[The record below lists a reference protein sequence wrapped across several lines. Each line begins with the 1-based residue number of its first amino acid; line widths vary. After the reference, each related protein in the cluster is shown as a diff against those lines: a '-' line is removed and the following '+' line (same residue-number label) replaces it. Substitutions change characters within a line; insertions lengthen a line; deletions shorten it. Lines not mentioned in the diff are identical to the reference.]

1 MTTMLLL
8 CIIWG
13 LQQVA
18 IKAVADDMA
27 PLLQLALR
35 SGISA
40 ALIALLMTFSSV
52 RFWVRD
58 GTWRAG
64 LLAGTLFSLEFLFI
78 AEGLRYTTASHMA
91 VFLYTSPI
99 FTALGL
105 QLFLPDE
112 RLRLH
117 QWLGIGLA
125 FSGIVTVFLGGATN
139 PEIGPTIL
147 WGDALGLLAGAAW
160 GATTVTVRASSL
172 SEAAPTKTLQYQL
185 SIAFILLLPM
195 AFLSGQAATA
205 SFTPAVWLNLLFQGV
220 VVSFASYLVWFSLLR
235 TYLASRLS
243 VFSFLTPIFGVAFGV
258 LLLHEPLTSSFIAG
272 TLLVLSGISLVSR
285 ATFPFLRKQGQQAGG
300 GQSPT

>member
-1 MTTMLLL
+1 MATMLLL

-13 LQQVA
+13 LQQVV
-18 IKAVADDMA
+18 IKAAAGDMA
-27 PLLQLALR
+27 PLLQIALR

-40 ALIALLMTFSSV
+40 VLIALLMTLTSV

-64 LLAGTLFSLEFLFI
+64 LLAGTLFSLEFLFV

-105 QLFLPDE
+105 HLFLADE
-112 RLRLH
+112 RLRLY

-125 FSGIVTVFLGGATN
+125 FFGIVTVFLGSVTN
-139 PEIGPTIL
+139 PGISPSML
-147 WGDALGLLAGAAW
+147 WGDALGILAGAAW
-160 GATTVTVRASSL
+160 GLTTVTVRVSSL
-172 SEAAPTKTLQYQL
+172 SEAAPTRTLQYQL
-185 SIAFILLLPM
+185 TAAFLLLLPL
-195 AFLSGQAATA
+195 AFLTGQTATVV
-205 SFTPAVWLNLLFQGV
+205 FTPIVWLSLLFQGI

-235 TYLASRLS
+235 KYLASRLS

-258 LLLHEPLTSSFIAG
+258 LLLHEPLTLSFIAG

-285 ATFPFLRKQGQQAGG
+285 ATFPRLRK
-300 GQSPT
+300 

>member
-13 LQQVA
+13 LQQVV
-18 IKAVADDMA
+18 IKAAAGDMA
-27 PLLQLALR
+27 PLLQIALR

-64 LLAGTLFSLEFLFI
+64 LLAGTLFSLEFLFV

-105 QLFLPDE
+105 HLFLADE

-125 FSGIVTVFLGGATN
+125 FFGIVTVFLGSVTN
-139 PEIGPTIL
+139 PEIGPSML
-147 WGDALGLLAGAAW
+147 WGDALGVLAGAAW
-160 GATTVTVRASSL
+160 GFTTVTVRASSL
-172 SEAAPTKTLQYQL
+172 SEAAPTRTLQYQL
-185 SIAFILLLPM
+185 TAAFLLLLPL
-195 AFLSGQAATA
+195 AFLTGQATA
-205 SFTPAVWLNLLFQGV
+205 AVFTPIVWLSLLFQGI

-235 TYLASRLS
+235 KYLASRLS
-243 VFSFLTPIFGVAFGV
+243 VFSFLTPIFGVVFGV
-258 LLLHEPLTSSFIAG
+258 LLLHEPLSSSFIAG

-285 ATFPFLRKQGQQAGG
+285 ATFPRLRK
-300 GQSPT
+300 

>member
-1 MTTMLLL
+1 MATMLLL

-18 IKAVADDMA
+18 IKAVADEMS
-27 PLLQLALR
+27 PLLQIALR

-40 ALIALLMTFSSV
+40 ALIALLMTFSSQ

-64 LLAGTLFSLEFLFI
+64 LLVGILFSLEFLFV

-125 FSGIVTVFLGGATN
+125 FSGIVTVFLGGASN
-139 PEIGPTIL
+139 PAIGPGML
-147 WGDALGLLAGAAW
+147 RGDLLGVLAGAAW
-160 GATTVTVRASSL
+160 GFATVTVRSSSL

-185 SIAFILLLPM
+185 STAFFLLLPM
-195 AFLSGQAATA
+195 AFLTGQTATV
-205 SFTPAVWLNLLFQGV
+205 SLTPAVWLNLLFQGV
-220 VVSFASYLVWFSLLR
+220 VVSFASYLIWFSLLR

-243 VFSFLTPIFGVAFGV
+243 AFSFLTPIFGVVFGV
-258 LLLHEPLTSSFIAG
+258 LLLDEPLSSSFVTGA
-272 TLLVLSGISLVSR
+272 LLVLTGIGLVSCTTLPGLRRGR
-285 ATFPFLRKQGQQAGG
+285 AQ
-300 GQSPT
+300 